1 VSEVQDASNF
11 YVRMPSNSAC
21 TKIDDAMDNFDP
33 QSADNLERPINKG
46 TLCAAKFSEDG
57 SWYRAR
63 VSGLT
68 GGK

>member
-1 VSEVQDASNF
+1 
-11 YVRMPSNSAC
+11 MPSNSDC

-57 SWYRAR
+57 AWYRAR